1 MNTHPAGDLGP
12 GAPGLDQLLGLL
24 TAGPTPDEFAR
35 QTATLAMFRQ
45 NIRPSAPRR
54 RALLTRRT
62 QFAFAAV
69 ALVIAFAAAA
79 YAEALPAPVQH
90 VAYRVLGFAG
100 VPDAPRHSAGPAGQR
115 PPGHHHP
122 APGVSTSRTPGGSST
137 PPAPGT
143 SPTASPSKS
152 PHPSRSPA
160 PDGHAAVTL
169 TSTNAQIAAG
179 ASVAFTGQI
188 DVHGRGVSGVPVGLF
203 EHAAGNPGHHLVATA
218 TTGAGGQA
226 VLNVAHLTVSGKFWL
241 VGPHHA
247 RSKPVRVVV
256 IPAVSLG
263 VTTGAKHRAALLT
276 ADCPLAGKDSAVVL
290 QVQRGQSWHNLRVR
304 MLNADGVARF
314 AVRRHAV
321 SREYRVVLIATA
333 AHGRSASNQVPV
345 PPF

>member
-1 MNTHPAGDLGP
+1 MKTDPAGDFGP

-79 YAEALPAPVQH
+79 YADALPAPVQH

-115 PPGHHHP
+115 PPAHHHP
-122 APGVSTSRTPGGSST
+122 APGVSASGGSST
-137 PPAPGT
+137 PPARGT
-143 SPTASPSKS
+143 SPIASPSKS

-169 TSTNAQIAAG
+169 TTTNAQIAAG
-179 ASVAFTGQI
+179 ASVTFTGQV

-203 EHAAGNPGHHLVATA
+203 EHAAGNPGHRLVATG

-226 VLNVAHLTVSGKFWL
+226 VLNVAHLTVSAKFWL

-256 IPAVSLG
+256 VPAVSLG
-263 VTTGAKHRAALLT
+263 VSTDAKRPAALLT
-276 ADCPLAGKDSAVVL
+276 VGCPLAGKDSAVVL

-304 MLNADGVARF
+304 MLNANGAARF

-321 SREYRVVLIATA
+321 AREYRVVLIATA
-333 AHGRSASNQVPV
+333 THGRSVSNQVPV